1 MTERDYLLL
10 SWLAYLD
17 PPDYYRSILRQGGT
31 VSVAAFADAI
41 LRMDAAGALTCVKL
55 YDAARDAAREAQGLD
70 AELVGYVND
79 NADSGFVAYI
89 VRSGDETVVAM
100 RGSESRSSC
109 AGSSVDWV
117 DNVCEPFV
125 GSVQLEKIREVIAP
139 FARGKVT
146 FTGHSKGAHNALAA
160 LAVSENPDARAVAFN
175 GQGFAAEALS
185 EAQKEVLRQRA
196 VNYVVAAD
204 VIGALL
210 EHPERRIYVRQAP
223 GTDAHYPEAFSFDE
237 SGSPIPA
244 RRALRSYAA
253 EAATRLIERL
263 LPERLRGGVSTVC
276 RALLPGNG

>member
-41 LRMDAAGALTCVKL
+41 LRMDAAGVLTCVKL

-79 NADSGFVAYI
+79 NANSGFVAYI

-100 RGSESRSSC
+100 RGSENRSSC

-146 FTGHSKGAHNALAA
+146 FTGHSKGAHNALTA
-160 LAVSENPDARAVAFN
+160 LAVSDNPEARAVAFN

-185 EAQKEVLRQRA
+185 EEQKEALRQRA
-196 VNYVVAAD
+196 VNYVVSAD

-210 EHPERRIYVRQAP
+210 EHPERRIYVRQMP

-237 SGSPIPA
+237 SGGPIPA

-253 EAATRLIERL
+253 EASTRLIERM
-263 LPERLRGGVSTVC
+263 LPERLRGGVSAIC
-276 RALLPGNG
+276 RALLPGNS